1 MYLVIMMKYLNPEEI
16 ELIRENI
23 TKIISN
29 KLKDKEITQVEF
41 ARICNVSRATVQKW
55 CKGTCPTADKLP
67 IICKALNINEYDLLG
82 TKNPFEFSLDDVKR
96 IDKINANPSL
106 KDVVDKY

>member
-1 MYLVIMMKYLNPEEI
+1 MKYIGPEQT

-29 KLKDKEITQVEF
+29 KIDNKEITQVEL
-41 ARICNVSRATVQKW
+41 AKICNVSRSTVQKW

-67 IICKALNINEYDLLG
+67 IICKALNVNEYELLG
-82 TKNPFEFSLDDVKR
+82 TENPFDFNMDDVKR
-96 IDKINANPSL
+96 IDKINSNPSL